1 MENKLTQPAAQTKS
15 SPPQILVHA
24 FATDFVGSATGAV
37 EDAHWIRGEASAR
50 LASDVRRMRTFI
62 VVDVSSSGIW
72 KREESKSFEGKK

>member
-50 LASDVRRMRTFI
+50 LASDVRRMRNFI
-62 VVDVSSSGIW
+62 VVGCFVFRNLKAGGI
-72 KREESKSFEGKK
+72 EEL